1 MKLYRSVIVNAIA
14 ACFMLC
20 AFAVPLLSSAVV
32 SAGSEQVEVCADP
45 GECEAVNGSIDCTEG
60 RKPVVDPGECEAV
73 NGFIGEYI
81 NPAIKVLTALV
92 GIVAVLSII
101 VAGIQY
107 AGSADDPGVVTKAK
121 QRIFKVVVGLVAYV
135 FLVAFLNY
143 LIPGGIW

>member
-32 SAGSEQVEVCADP
+32 SAGSEQVEVCA
-45 GECEAVNGSIDCTEG
+45 
-60 RKPVVDPGECEAV
+60 DPGECEAV